1 VLLPRIQR
9 DPFRPLWL
17 SLEVIEG
24 HRVNTPDHGVEE
36 ARGLR
41 IREGIELDRFNQPIA
56 IWVEIIDEADQVFG
70 DALPKSNWRR
80 IALRDRAGRPL
91 VLQVALSMRPG
102 QSRGEPMFAPS
113 LSAFRHLDA
122 FVESELL
129 AKRMEA
135 CFGAFIQQDL
145 SLLDVDDPDGETD
158 AEGYDVSRLE
168 PAMVARLGPGE
179 SVQFADPK
187 RPGGGFIDFVKIML
201 RGIAAGFGLSYEVVF
216 SDYAGMNYSS
226 ARTAILDARRAFRV
240 WQRFLDVQLCTPI
253 WQLAIEEGVLREKL
267 PLIGDWQS
275 YAAELTEVRWI
286 APGWDWVDPLKEVN
300 AHKISVQ
307 EGFSTATEV
316 CAARGVDREEVA
328 KQRKRELDFD
338 KRIGLTRASTP
349 TVVDAGN
356 EKDEQEDEE

>member
-1 VLLPRIQR
+1 
-9 DPFRPLWL
+9 
-17 SLEVIEG
+17 
-24 HRVNTPDHGVEE
+24 
-36 ARGLR
+36 
-41 IREGIELDRFNQPIA
+41 
-56 IWVEIIDEADQVFG
+56 
-70 DALPKSNWRR
+70 
-80 IALRDRAGRPL
+80 
-91 VLQVALSMRPG
+91 
-102 QSRGEPMFAPS
+102 
-113 LSAFRHLDA
+113 
-122 FVESELL
+122 
-129 AKRMEA
+129 MEA

-145 SLLDVDDPDGETD
+145 SLLDVDDPDGEIGCGD
-158 AEGYDVSRLE
+158 GYDVSRLE

-286 APGWDWVDPLKEVN
+286 APGWDWVDPLKEG
-300 AHKISVQ
+300 Q
-307 EGFSTATEV
+307 RTQDLR
-316 CAARGVDREEVA
+316 ARGLQHRDRGLCRTRCRSRRGRQAAQARARLRQAHRPDACEHSDGRRR
-328 KQRKRELDFD
+328 RKREGRAGGRRVSGHPILDYLGERLWALHPSTLEHLTGLVTRHARGIKLD
-338 KRIGLTRASTP
+338 ASEVDEIRSKRADGGDPYPRDPRGYELRGNVAVIPLRG
-349 TVVDAGN
+349 VVAKYAQPG
-356 EKDEQEDEE
+356 QWL